1 MSASDFTEDIA
12 VITGAARGLGQAVAR
27 LLASRGAM
35 VVIADID
42 EAAAQACAT
51 TLHEEG
57 LQAHAATVD
66 VTDEGSVAAFSDHV
80 RSHVGRAGI
89 LVNNAGYYAAQAV
102 REIRSRD
109 FDQVLAVNLKSVFL
123 VTQALLDDLIGN
135 SHARVVNVASNDAY
149 VPKVRM
155 AHYAAAKA
163 GVVSLT
169 KTFAEELAPHGVLVN
184 GVSPG
189 AIATETAKSQ
199 GWLPTRI
206 ASIPLNRAAEPEDI
220 AEVITFLASRENR
233 FMTGE
238 TVIANGGYHMV

>member
-1 MSASDFTEDIA
+1 MPKQYPSDCFLVTASQPPTVPDLADVDIETAQESAI
-12 VITGAARGLGQAVAR
+12 RLGSNAHAIGVDVTDEQAVAR
-27 LLASRGAM
+27 LAG
-35 VVIADID
+35 
-42 EAAAQACAT
+42 E
-51 TLHEEG
+51 
-57 LQAHAATVD
+57 
-66 VTDEGSVAAFSDHV
+66 V
-80 RSHVGRAGI
+80 RERVGQPGI
-89 LVNNAGYYAAQAV
+89 VVNNAGYYTAQPV
-102 REIRSRD
+102 REISADD
-109 FDQVLAVNLKSVFL
+109 FDRVLALNLKSVFL
-123 VTQALLDDLIGN
+123 VTQAFMEDLVA
-135 SHARVVNVASNDAY
+135 SKHARVVNVASNDAY

-206 ASIPLNRAAEPEDI
+206 ASIPLKRAAEPEDI
-220 AEVITFLASRENR
+220 AEIILFLASRENR

-238 TVIANGGYHMV
+238 TVVANGGFLMV

>member
-1 MSASDFTEDIA
+1 MAERDFSGDVA
-12 VITGAARGLGQAVAR
+12 VITGAAQGLGFAVAG
-27 LLASRGAM
+27 LLAKRGAT
-35 VVIADID
+35 VVVADVNASGAQ
-42 EAAAQACAT
+42 AAARALQDAGC
-51 TLHEEG
+51 
-57 LQAHAATVD
+57 QAHAIDVD
-66 VTDEGSVAAFSDHV
+66 VTDEDAVNTFARTVRESVGGV
-80 RSHVGRAGI
+80 GI
-89 LVNNAGYYAAQAV
+89 LVNNAGYYHAQPV
-102 REIRSRD
+102 PEIRSAD
-109 FDQVLAVNLKSVFL
+109 FDRVLAINLKSVFL
-123 VTQALLDDLIGN
+123 VTAAFMDDLCVAR
-135 SHARVVNVASNDAY
+135 HARVVNIASNDAY

-206 ASIPLNRAAEPEDI
+206 ASIPLRRAAEPSDI
-220 AEVITFLASRENR
+220 AEVVVFLASRANR

-238 TVIANGGYHMV
+238 TVVANGGYLML